1 LSEAVAIGRSFG
13 VRGALTTRIAC
24 PKLISVNCR
33 ADHPVRIDRLFGMEV
48 FVLRSATLSVD
59 LDSVPSLAGQRVAL
73 VGRFAAVPRRQAQ
86 RLVREHGGHTVP
98 PDDPSVT
105 LIVVGEATASAEL
118 LDDSL
123 NHSSAA
129 REAMRWSETDLW
141 QRLGLMDEQTDAR
154 RWYTP
159 AMLAGLIGV
168 DVSKVRYW
176 QRRGLLSAARTVH
189 RLAYFDYSQVA
200 AARQLKDWLDAG
212 VRLADL
218 EIQLASLSR
227 LVAPADHSL
236 SPLCIVAEGRHL
248 VARNGATLIDAGG
261 QQRIDFQISDID
273 DFSATTVALPVA
285 APPTDESADSPDSV
299 HQVTLDELLDAAA
312 HHEDAGHLD
321 EAIETCRAAMVAF
334 GAKAEI
340 CFTLAELLYRTGD
353 ISAARERYY
362 MAVELDEDYVEARS
376 NLGCVLAE
384 LGQFELAVAAFEGA
398 LRSHGE
404 YPDVHYHLART
415 LDELGRADEAEVH
428 WRQFVQLSPNN
439 PWSDEARERLAAAR

>member
-1 LSEAVAIGRSFG
+1 
-13 VRGALTTRIAC
+13 
-24 PKLISVNCR
+24 
-33 ADHPVRIDRLFGMEV
+33 MQ
-48 FVLRSATLSVD
+48 SATLSPSPN
-59 LDSVPSLAGQRVAL
+59 LDSGPSLAGQRVAL

-141 QRLGLMDEQTDAR
+141 QRMGLMDEQTDAR

-159 AMLAGLIGV
+159 AMLAGLIAV
-168 DVSKVRYW
+168 PVSKVRYW

-218 EIQLASLSR
+218 ETQLASLSR
-227 LVAPADHSL
+227 LVTPADHAIT
-236 SPLCIVAEGRHL
+236 PLCIVAEGRHL
-248 VARNGATLIDAGG
+248 VARQGSTLIDAGG
-261 QQRIDFQISDID
+261 QQRIDFQIGDID
-273 DFSATTVALPVA
+273 DFSATTVALPVT
-285 APPTDESADSPDSV
+285 APLADDSVASSPDSTP
-299 HQVTLDELLDAAA
+299 QVTLDELLDAAA
-312 HHEDAGHLD
+312 HQEDAGHLD

-384 LGQFELAVAAFEGA
+384 LGQYELAVAAFEGA

-428 WRQFVQLSPNN
+428 WRQFVRLAPNN
-439 PWSDEARERLAAAR
+439 PWSDEARQRLTAAH